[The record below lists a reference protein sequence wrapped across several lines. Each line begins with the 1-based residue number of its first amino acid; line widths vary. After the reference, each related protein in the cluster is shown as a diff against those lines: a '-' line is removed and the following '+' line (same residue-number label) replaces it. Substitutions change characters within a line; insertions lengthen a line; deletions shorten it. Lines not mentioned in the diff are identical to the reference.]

1 MGADK
6 FNNDIFI
13 RDRRYRLADILTDY
27 LSDEDCDA
35 RYAYEELLSEVDDL
49 INYHQKHLNKAVQ
62 FKELLLG
69 HRPVD
74 L

>member
-49 INYHQKHLNKAVQ
+49 INYHKKHLNKAVQ